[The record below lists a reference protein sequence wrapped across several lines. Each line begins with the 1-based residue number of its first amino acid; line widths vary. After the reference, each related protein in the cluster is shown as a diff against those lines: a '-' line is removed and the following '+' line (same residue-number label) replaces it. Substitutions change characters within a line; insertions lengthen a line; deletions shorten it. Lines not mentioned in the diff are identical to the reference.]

1 MKRYKFLIFLVLATF
16 GITWL
21 AWSNSELSMYYLLG
35 FVFLLMAILIAIPTF
50 MRISRRDSA
59 GKHSKKGA
67 DSIKSDTHGDQ
78 HTEKGSHASKWAHYI
93 GPIIAWVLGIVLI
106 LWVVVSFWHW
116 AFGPQSGIGSFNGRP
131 RAVRS
136 VPAPQVIYQM
146 CPVFSME
153 HQTCMPTGLAE
164 VEIPPGVDGKSICWD
179 SPFIPDE
186 HLQIHLMD
194 GTWRAFKPNEESV
207 KVSGYRW
214 KPIPG
219 NPRPKTYWLVDGS
232 CLP

>member
-1 MKRYKFLIFLVLATF
+1 MSAITGWLLIIIIGLLIWGGVTLLRSKSVTKLVLVA
-16 GITWL
+16 GNDSGHESKPDDKKK
-21 AWSNSELSMYYLLG
+21 ASNS
-35 FVFLLMAILIAIPTF
+35 
-50 MRISRRDSA
+50 
-59 GKHSKKGA
+59 KHEDAHEDKG
-67 DSIKSDTHGDQ
+67 G
-78 HTEKGSHASKWAHYI
+78 HAPKWAHYI
-93 GPIIAWVLGIVLI
+93 GPIIAWVLGLVLI
-106 LWVVVSFWHW
+106 LWILVSFWHW

-136 VPAPQVIYQM
+136 IPAPQVIYQM

-164 VEIPPGVDGKSICWD
+164 VDIPPGVDGKSICWD

-214 KPIPG
+214 TPIPG